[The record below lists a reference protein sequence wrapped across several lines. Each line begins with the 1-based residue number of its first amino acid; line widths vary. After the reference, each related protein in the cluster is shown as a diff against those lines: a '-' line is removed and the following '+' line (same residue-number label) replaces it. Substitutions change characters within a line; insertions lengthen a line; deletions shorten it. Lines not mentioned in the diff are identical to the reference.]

1 MEPINVR
8 PRSVKQ
14 REVVSSLVWGIRN
27 GNDGLQVVE
36 GGGGRR
42 QEDYRWWKEAGGG
55 SDSVNDS

>member
-1 MEPINVR
+1 MR

-42 QEDYRWWKEAGGG
+42 QEDYRWWKEVEGGG
-55 SDSVNDS
+55 RRL